1 MKLKWCLKRKV
12 ITMSSII
19 NDSNNTMEE
28 GRVVAVPTQESV
40 NRKNNIPAKEDHLF
54 FCKCLVINTIILIVL
69 GLIGAAVAYYVFS
82 IMALVEDSNESI
94 QKECKNSNIW
104 AYLLTVIIV
113 NLFLGNNSK
122 PSKDGDVGDVVM
134 STFISLIVLVGLCTW
149 GSIEFWKDCVQ
160 DKLSTTLIF
169 KMIEITIYIQYVA
182 LGICIGVIVYSC
194 CKISGDVHKTVR
206 NV

>member
-19 NDSNNTMEE
+19 NESNNTMEE

-40 NRKNNIPAKEDHLF
+40 NRKNNIRAKEDHHF

-94 QKECKNSNIW
+94 QKSVRI
-104 AYLLTVIIV
+104 VIY
-113 NLFLGNNSK
+113 GR
-122 PSKDGDVGDVVM
+122 
-134 STFISLIVLVGLCTW
+134 
-149 GSIEFWKDCVQ
+149 
-160 DKLSTTLIF
+160 IF
-169 KMIEITIYIQYVA
+169 
-182 LGICIGVIVYSC
+182 
-194 CKISGDVHKTVR
+194 
-206 NV
+206 